1 MVVYHLMEP
10 IKINEDYTDG
20 EKELVIA
27 KCEEWNTLE
36 SNECCVHMWI
46 YSERDL
52 REIHQK

>member
-10 IKINEDYTDG
+10 IKINEDYAGG

-36 SNECCVHMWI
+36 SNECCAHI
-46 YSERDL
+46 
-52 REIHQK
+52 

>member
-10 IKINEDYTDG
+10 IKINEDYAHA

-36 SNECCVHMWI
+36 SNECSAHM
-46 YSERDL
+46 
-52 REIHQK
+52 

>member
-10 IKINEDYTDG
+10 IKINEDYAGG
-20 EKELVIA
+20 EEELVID

-36 SNECCVHMWI
+36 SNECCAHMWI